1 MSIRS
6 VNWNWWQATKFA
18 LWTRYEPLIGRG
30 LKRTCEVVT
39 EPAFRES

>member
-6 VNWNWWQATKFA
+6 RNCDWWQATKLA
-18 LWTRYEPLIGRG
+18 RCTRYEPLIGRG

-39 EPAFRES
+39 EPALRES